1 MNQDNNFNQNN
12 FSYQGNN
19 GMSNNQ
25 TINQNVNV
33 NQQSQ
38 PTPSFQQPMNTFES
52 GNVNNQSFN
61 SKPPKKMNLGLVI
74 GIVAAVAV
82 VGVGIIFGSKL
93 LSNDRNN
100 NSGTDI
106 NENTPNKQEEEKI
119 GTNTWG
125 ITFNGKSINFPCL
138 LEDLT
143 KVGISLTSDEY
154 YDKVME
160 NANSEF
166 VVIFAG
172 NENWPDEIGLSLR
185 TKDDISKKEKN
196 VVVTNIQIEIPRT
209 IYGKLL
215 TEDMLTK
222 EQFHLKG
229 NASIGDT
236 KDEVISVFGNDYVV
250 KLESDPYF
258 NIYYED
264 EESELHLSF
273 TNNILRQIQIWKK
286 Q

>member
-1 MNQDNNFNQNN
+1 MQQNQMQ
-12 FSYQGNN
+12 
-19 GMSNNQ
+19 MNNQ
-25 TINQNVNV
+25 M
-33 NQQSQ
+33 
-38 PTPSFQQPMNTFES
+38 QQPMNNTFSS
-52 GNVNNQSFN
+52 GNTNNQSFN
-61 SKPPKKMNLGLVI
+61 SKPPKKMNLGLII
-74 GIVAAVAV
+74 GIVATVAV
-82 VGVGIIFGSKL
+82 VGIGVIFGSKL

-100 NSGTDI
+100 NSGTNI
-106 NENTPNKQEEEKI
+106 NENTQNKQEEKI

-125 ITFNGKSINFPCL
+125 ITFNGKSVNFPCL

-143 KVGISLTSDEY
+143 KVGVTLTSDEY

-215 TEDMLTK
+215 TDDMLTK
-222 EQFHLKG
+222 EHFHLKE
-229 NASIGDT
+229 NISIGDT
-236 KDEVISVFGNDYVV
+236 KDEVLAVFGDNYV
-250 KLESDPYF
+250 LESEIDPYF

-264 EESELHLSF
+264 KESELHLRF
-273 TNNILRQIQIWKK
+273 TNDKLTLIQIWKK
-286 Q
+286 QWSE